1 MSGSDPVSRNSI
13 PRSQP
18 RSVVVLTTPR
28 SGSSW
33 TASLM
38 RGTGVLGECRE
49 WFTWLLFEGH
59 ARNFPAPAPARTPEA
74 ARGFVDAMRAAAST
88 PNGVSA
94 VKVISSMWDA
104 LPARMADWGIG
115 DGRSAAWFG
124 EVFPRP
130 TVLVLR
136 RRDRIAQAIS
146 WWRAQRT
153 LEFARF
159 VGDDGPRT
167 MPEYDLPALVR
178 ALAETDGHA
187 EALERAVAAARAV
200 EGATIVERTYEDML
214 GEPGEAVRAIAAA
227 AGIALPEG
235 HCFESEL
242 EVQRDA
248 ATMAIRARFEE
259 DLARAH
265 DSGDGS
271 AAADGGRATPTAER
285 GTRRSALGG
294 WITRI
299 MNGADAR

>member
-1 MSGSDPVSRNSI
+1 MSGSAPSSRTSI
-13 PRSQP
+13 RRSI
-18 RSVVVLTTPR
+18 VVLTTPR

-38 RGTGVLGECRE
+38 RVTGVLGECRE

-59 ARNFPAPAPARTPEA
+59 ARNFAAPDPARTPEA
-74 ARGFVDAMRAAAST
+74 ARGFVDAMRGASST

-94 VKVISSMWDA
+94 GKVISSMWDA
-104 LPARMADWGIG
+104 LPARMADWGLG

-130 TVLVLR
+130 AVLVLR

-159 VGDDGPRT
+159 VGDGGPRST
-167 MPEYDLPALVR
+167 PEYDFPALAR
-178 ALAETDGHA
+178 ALAEIDGHA
-187 EALERAVAAARAV
+187 EALERAVAAARSID
-200 EGATIVERTYEDML
+200 GAEMVERVYEDML
-214 GEPGEAVRAIAAA
+214 AEPGEAVRALAAA

-235 HCFESEL
+235 HRFESEL

-248 ATMAIRARFEE
+248 ATATIRARFEA
-259 DLARAH
+259 DLAREGESRAEM
-265 DSGDGS
+265 
-271 AAADGGRATPTAER
+271 ATACGGETASPSER
-285 GTRRSALGG
+285 GARRGALGG

-299 MNGADAR
+299 LNGVDAR

>member
-1 MSGSDPVSRNSI
+1 MSGPEPVSHDSI
-13 PRSQP
+13 QRSTPRSI
-18 RSVVVLTTPR
+18 VVLTTPR

-38 RGTGVLGECRE
+38 RGTGLLGECRE

-74 ARGFVDAMRAAAST
+74 AGGFVAAMRAASST

-104 LPARMADWGIG
+104 LPARMADWGLG
-115 DGRSAAWFG
+115 DGRGAAWFG

-130 TVLVLR
+130 RVLVLR
-136 RRDRIAQAIS
+136 RRDRIARAIS

-159 VGDDGPRT
+159 AGDDGPRA
-167 MPEYDLPALVR
+167 MPEYDFSALRR
-178 ALAETDGHA
+178 ALAEVDGHA
-187 EALERAVAAARAV
+187 EVLERAVAAARAV
-200 EGATIVERTYEDML
+200 EGAVIVERTYEDML
-214 GEPGEAVRAIAAA
+214 EEPGEAVRAIAAA
-227 AGIALPEG
+227 AGIALPADQR
-235 HCFESEL
+235 FESEL
-242 EVQRDA
+242 EVQRDS
-248 ATMAIRARFEE
+248 ATAVIRARFEE
-259 DLARAH
+259 DLARA
-265 DSGDGS
+265 DGS
-271 AAADGGRATPTAER
+271 GKGSVAACDDRASPSAER
-285 GTRRSALGG
+285 GARWSALGG